1 MAPLRD
7 NEAMEDMARFRAAVS
22 GWARSDTDACAGV
35 RALAGTVRRAVLVE
49 GESDRVAIEA
59 LAEARLR
66 DFEHERVAIIPL
78 GGAMNFRNYV
88 ELLGPQGLGL
98 DLAGLCDVGE
108 ERFFRRALEHAGLG
122 QALTHDDMEGLG
134 FSVCSADLE
143 DELIRA
149 LGTDAVEQVLE
160 AQGDLRAFR
169 TFQNQP
175 AQRTRPVD
183 AQLRRFLGSIGGR
196 KSRYAR
202 ALVDTLGQTP
212 APRPLERLLE
222 VTASVS

>member
-1 MAPLRD
+1 MD
-7 NEAMEDMARFRAAVS
+7 DMARFRAAVS
-22 GWARSDTDACAGV
+22 GYARRDADAPEAV
-35 RALAGTVRRAVLVE
+35 RELAGTVRRAVLVE
-49 GESDRVAIEA
+49 GESDRMAIEA
-59 LAEARLR
+59 LAEARHR
-66 DFEHERVAIIPL
+66 DFEEERVAIIPL
-78 GGAMNFRNYV
+78 GGAMNIRNFV
-88 ELLGPQGLGL
+88 ELLGPPGLGL

-108 ERFFRRALEHAGLG
+108 EGFFRRALEHAGLG
-122 QALTHDDMEGLG
+122 HALTRDDMENLG

-149 LGTDAVEQVLE
+149 LGTDAVEQVLD

-175 AQRTRPVD
+175 AQRSRAVH

-202 ALVDTLGQTP
+202 ALVEALGEIP
-212 APRPLERLLE
+212 APRPLERLLDATE
-222 VTASVS
+222 PVP